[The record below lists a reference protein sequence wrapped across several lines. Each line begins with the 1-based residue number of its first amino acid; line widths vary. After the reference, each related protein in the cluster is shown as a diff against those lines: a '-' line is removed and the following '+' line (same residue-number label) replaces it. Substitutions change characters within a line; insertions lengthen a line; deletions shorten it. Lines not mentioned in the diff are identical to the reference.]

1 MADVLERFATN
12 VPAGTVL
19 FREGEA
25 GEVMFVIQSGE
36 VEIHRRIGEH
46 DRVLAV
52 LGPGEFFGEMALLSG
67 RPRSA
72 SAVVRTTARLVS
84 VTATTLDA
92 MLRGRPEIAL
102 RMIKS
107 LTGRLD
113 RANQQIEL
121 LLLASPN
128 HRVVVCLRQLADEAG
143 AGGRAEGS
151 IHLTVGLDEIARR
164 VALPVAEVTDILQ
177 RLASARLV
185 MFAAEAGLDGPGLI
199 LPEVG
204 RLLEFL
210 EFLEIKERY
219 RAALAPHGDPPER
232 R

>member
-1 MADVLERFATN
+1 MPDALERFATT
-12 VPAGTVL
+12 VPAGAVL

-128 HRVVVCLRQLADEAG
+128 HRVVVCLRQLADEQLA
-143 AGGRAEGS
+143 AGGAHDAAV
-151 IHLTVGLDEIARR
+151 HLPIRVDELATR
-164 VALPVAEVTDILQ
+164 VALTTPEVADVLN
-177 RLASARLV
+177 RLASAQLV
-185 MFAAEAGLDGPGLI
+185 MTATDAGLDGYGLVI
-199 LPEVG
+199 PEVG
-204 RLLEFL
+204 RLIDFL
-210 EFLEIKERY
+210 EFLELRERF
-219 RAALAPHGDPPER
+219 PGH
-232 R
+232 